1 MQLVLNCLFSFSETR
16 STDQADLC
24 CETMIESIWQS
35 WLPCLF
41 VKILCWYWK
50 DSVGIH
56 YSVWTLRFR
65 GALSLAEQIAPIGCN
80 RKLEALLVLKQIG
93 SLLAVRPPNDM
104 GRFHYL
110 HQTLGFSRHLI
121 LRQTPNK
128 GPQITRKNAQWTCT
142 IDSMPDFEGEK
153 RCPKSRAASF
163 CPLVSDGSFKTKTYK
178 KSSKQKSSW
187 ISKH

>member
-1 MQLVLNCLFSFSETR
+1 
-16 STDQADLC
+16 
-24 CETMIESIWQS
+24 MIESIWQS

-128 GPQITRKNAQWTCT
+128 GPQITRKNAQWTLHHWLNAWFWRRKT
-142 IDSMPDFEGEK
+142 LSQESGSIFLSVGIRRKLQNKDIQEIIQTKVILNFQTLG
-153 RCPKSRAASF
+153 
-163 CPLVSDGSFKTKTYK
+163 LV
-178 KSSKQKSSW
+178 W
-187 ISKH
+187 IA